1 MAFHN
6 FLPGLLITLL
16 ATLLAI
22 VFSSDDY
29 TNSQNMY
36 PFTCSDSE
44 DITICNLSLYH
55 TNYDGLQKEQLA
67 SIYGVSPSR
76 IISISSAS
84 RQDYLVTVPCSCKNI
99 NGNVG
104 YFYDAIHNVSQGE
117 MFFNVSAQIF
127 NGQAWWVED
136 EARLFNP
143 GYNFSMHLLCGCTR
157 SKSQIVV
164 TYNVQLH
171 DTLSDISSRLSSTAG
186 GIQSMNI
193 NLIKNPSSINVDWVL
208 FVPTGSIPASRK
220 AFESEEIV
228 IFSLEEI
235 EEATKSFAKT
245 KKIGEGGYG
254 CCVPWILARTG
265 GCSKEDEINKS
276 MSFRK

>member
-44 DITICNLSLYH
+44 VIRICNASLYH

-99 NGNVG
+99 NGTVG

-117 MFFNVSAQIF
+117 MFFNVSARIF

-143 GYNFSMHLLCGCTR
+143 GYNSSMHLLCGCTR

-164 TYNVQLH
+164 TYTVQLH
-171 DTLSDISSRLSSTAG
+171 DTLSDISSRLSSTVG

-193 NLIKNPSSINVDWVL
+193 NLIKNPSSINVDRVL
-208 FVPTGSIPASRK
+208 FVPMGSIPAS
-220 AFESEEIV
+220 S
-228 IFSLEEI
+228 
-235 EEATKSFAKT
+235 
-245 KKIGEGGYG
+245 
-254 CCVPWILARTG
+254 
-265 GCSKEDEINKS
+265 
-276 MSFRK
+276 